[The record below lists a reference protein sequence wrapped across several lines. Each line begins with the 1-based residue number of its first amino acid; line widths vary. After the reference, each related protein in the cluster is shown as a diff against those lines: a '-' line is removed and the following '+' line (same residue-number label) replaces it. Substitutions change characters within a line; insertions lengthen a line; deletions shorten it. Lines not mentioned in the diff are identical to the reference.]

1 MTNLPP
7 EWQPEEPENDEQRAR
22 VLLVNGTA
30 LLQSGKHEIALTLL
44 EEAYEPTPDDPDAAL
59 NLSGAYILTGKF
71 RHAVRVLEKL
81 AEQEPHNP
89 MIWLNLGAAYLGNPV
104 LARDRHQRQAID
116 AFQRALE
123 LHPVAPNAAYN
134 IGLIYRDR
142 KDLDSAIHW
151 FAQAVEH
158 DPDDADART
167 LLARSR
173 AERAA
178 EEE

>member
-1 MTNLPP
+1 MDNLPP
-7 EWQPEEPENDEQRAR
+7 EEQPEEPGDVEQHAR
-22 VLLVNGTA
+22 TLLVNGTA
-30 LLQSGKHEIALTLL
+30 LLQSGKHQTALTFL
-44 EEAYEPTPDDPDAAL
+44 EEAYELLPDDPDAAL
-59 NLSGAYILTGKF
+59 NLSGAYILTAKF
-71 RHAVRVLEKL
+71 RHAVRILEKL

-116 AFQRALE
+116 AFRRALE

-151 FAQAVEH
+151 FGLALQH
-158 DPDDADART
+158 DPDDAHAQS
-167 LLARSR
+167 LLARSI

>member
-1 MTNLPP
+1 
-7 EWQPEEPENDEQRAR
+7 
-22 VLLVNGTA
+22 
-30 LLQSGKHEIALTLL
+30 
-44 EEAYEPTPDDPDAAL
+44 
-59 NLSGAYILTGKF
+59 
-71 RHAVRVLEKL
+71 
-81 AEQEPHNP
+81 
-89 MIWLNLGAAYLGNPV
+89 
-104 LARDRHQRQAID
+104 
-116 AFQRALE
+116 
-123 LHPVAPNAAYN
+123 VAPNAAYN

-142 KDLDSAIHW
+142 KDLDSAIQW